1 MLVAYEKPSDN
12 FIESVKKGIENET
25 SKADHPV
32 EKGHNFLKWVLTR
45 VFSATDD
52 DAENGI
58 LDGPH
63 DHGIDAV
70 LEVHGSELNFFR
82 IFQSKFG
89 TSHKPDEII
98 AFRAKIQNFLE
109 LNPNDLPNGRLRDV
123 LINIK
128 SKGWEVEAVYVTDQ
142 QVDFKSDDNFQV
154 YGFERI
160 VSKMWDDISEPAEGK
175 TEEITLE
182 ASMKFGDTIIG
193 VITLNELGRLVNR
206 SKKYIF

>member
-25 SKADHPV
+25 SKTDIPT

-58 LDGPH
+58 LDGTG

-82 IFQSKFG
+82 IFQSKYG

-98 AFRAKIQNFLE
+98 AFRAKIDEFLN
-109 LNPNDLPNGRLRDV
+109 LNPNDLPDGRLRDV
-123 LINIK
+123 LIHIK
-128 SKGWEVEAVYVTDQ
+128 KKGWDVEAVYVTDQ
-142 QVDFKSDDNFQV
+142 KVDYQSEDNFQV
-154 YGFERI
+154 YGFDRI
-160 VSKMWDDISEPAEGK
+160 VRKMWEDISEPAEGK

-182 ASMKFGDTIIG
+182 DSMKFNDTIIG
-193 VITLNELGRLVNR
+193 PRKLC
-206 SKKYIF
+206 S